1 MCGGSLAWASG
12 GPKASKGPGSGTRG
26 VQGKGEKLGLVV
38 DFLEALQQEDADLST
53 IKETGMALHGLM
65 EGSKGRA
72 KPEHGTP
79 SIRARRHLSDLE
91 NQYNQARAK
100 HARLK
105 KQLSD
110 AAEHVER
117 LANQVNDARGQ
128 LGVALEEEQEELQG
142 KNEET
147 KRAAEGLT
155 WAGLPVAED
164 LLEEDP
170 ELQGRYKA
178 MLHMLENLNKEIKTK
193 QELRKSAPARASRA
207 RAGEEEIEETP
218 YLGLA
223 GSVIATTAVAHRL
236 DDDEDESMEGEGG
249 ASAWATVDFG
259 DFKEQLR
266 RDRDPDACQT
276 QFH

>member
-1 MCGGSLAWASG
+1 
-12 GPKASKGPGSGTRG
+12 
-26 VQGKGEKLGLVV
+26 
-38 DFLEALQQEDADLST
+38 
-53 IKETGMALHGLM
+53 MALHGLM

-117 LANQVNDARGQ
+117 LANQVNDARDQ
-128 LGVALEEEQEELQG
+128 LDVALEEEQEELQG

-147 KRAAEGLT
+147 KQAAEGLT

-164 LLEEDP
+164 LLDEDP

-178 MLHMLENLNKEIKTK
+178 MLHMLENLNKEIKAK

-223 GSVIATTAVAHRL
+223 GSVIATTAVATTAVAHRL

-249 ASAWATVDFG
+249 ASAWATVAGRRARPKPTAGAQKAMDAVMAKVKSAAG
-259 DFKEQLR
+259 DARKTSNPR
-266 RDRDPDACQT
+266 RG
-276 QFH
+276 